1 MHRVMRWMTRSLGF
15 HCKSSQNDRRAI
27 ALRKYCSTL
36 IQIILPDIGTGDTV
50 FTDENLLIDIVDAVL
65 CHSIVDNVRSH
76 HVQYDHLL
84 LFFSAAP
91 SASSLFHVFVSL
103 EKSDEPALEDTPL
116 AALPAVSTLPR
127 AA

>member
-1 MHRVMRWMTRSLGF
+1 MSICGGCASSACILIGK
-15 HCKSSQNDRRAI
+15 KSR
-27 ALRKYCSTL
+27 
-36 IQIILPDIGTGDTV
+36 LPASCGVNQELT
-50 FTDENLLIDIVDAVL
+50 
-65 CHSIVDNVRSH
+65 VRSH